1 MFPFLDFLKEQL
13 TISVVDIGAASM
25 GPGTDAYG
33 PLLKY
38 PQTIVCGFEPNADA
52 CAARNAAAAPNQR
65 YLPYFIG
72 DGSSRTFFVCENP
85 LTSSLYEP
93 DAALLARFQRL
104 DLPVRGR
111 EPVQTTRL
119 DDAGVAAVDYL
130 KLDIQGAE
138 IDAICGGP
146 KTVAQALVI
155 HTEVEFIPM
164 YKGQGLFGD
173 VDVALRRHGFMFHNF
188 VGLFSRQY
196 KPLQYNNDPFSAGSQ
211 LLFAE
216 AAVYVRDLSQID
228 ALPREQL
235 LKFATIMHDV
245 YRAYDL
251 VAHLLEAQ
259 DRRGGGEEVAR
270 YVRSLTAGRA
280 LD

>member
-1 MFPFLDFLKEQL
+1 MFPFLDFLRERL
-13 TISVVDIGAASM
+13 AISVVDIGAASM
-25 GPGTDAYG
+25 GPGTDAYAN
-33 PLLKY
+33 LLSY
-38 PQTIVCGFEPNADA
+38 PETMVCGFEPNAEA

-72 DGSSRTFFVCENP
+72 DGSARTFFVCENP

-104 DLPVRGR
+104 DLPVRSR
-111 EPVQTTRL
+111 HAVQTTRL
-119 DDAGVAAVDYL
+119 DDAGVATVDYL

-138 IDAICGGP
+138 VDAIGGGP
-146 KTVAQALVI
+146 ATVAQALVI

-164 YKGQGLFGD
+164 YKGQGVFGD
-173 VDVALRRHGFMFHNF
+173 IDVALRRHGFMFHNF

-211 LLFAE
+211 LLYAE
-216 AAVYVRDLSQID
+216 AAVYVRDLNQVDS
-228 ALPREQL
+228 LPRVQL

-259 DRRGGGEEVAR
+259 DRRFGGSLVER
-270 YVRSLTAGRA
+270 YVRSLVAGRA
-280 LD
+280 LH

>member
-38 PQTIVCGFEPNADA
+38 PQTTVCGFEPNADA

-93 DAALLARFQRL
+93 DATLLARFQRL
-104 DLPVRGR
+104 DLPILGC

-138 IDAICGGP
+138 IDAISGGP
-146 KTVAQALVI
+146 KTIAQALVI

-196 KPLQYNNDPFSAGSQ
+196 KPMQYNNDPFSAGSQ

-216 AAVYVRDLSQID
+216 AAVYVRNLSQID
-228 ALPREQL
+228 ALPHEQL
-235 LKFATIMHDV
+235 LKLATIMHDV

-259 DRRGGGEEVAR
+259 DRRSGGGEVAR
-270 YVRSLTAGRA
+270 YIRSLTAGRA

>member
-72 DGSSRTFFVCENP
+72 DGSSRTFFMCENP

-138 IDAICGGP
+138 IDAITGGP
-146 KTVAQALVI
+146 KTIAQALVI

-196 KPLQYNNDPFSAGSQ
+196 KPMQYNNDPFSAGSQ

-216 AAVYVRDLSQID
+216 AAVYVRDLSQIH

-235 LKFATIMHDV
+235 LKLATIMHDI

-251 VAHLLEAQ
+251 VAHLLETQ
-259 DRRGGGEEVAR
+259 DRGGGEVAR
-270 YVRSLTAGRA
+270 YVRSLVAGHA

>member
-52 CAARNAAAAPNQR
+52 CAARNAVAAPNQR

-138 IDAICGGP
+138 IDAISGGP
-146 KTVAQALVI
+146 KTIAEALVI

-196 KPLQYNNDPFSAGSQ
+196 KPMQYNNDPFSAGSQ

-216 AAVYVRDLSQID
+216 AAVYVRDLSQIE
-228 ALPREQL
+228 ALPRERL
-235 LKFATIMHDV
+235 LKFATIMHDI

-259 DRRGGGEEVAR
+259 DRCSGGGEVAR
-270 YVRSLTAGRA
+270 YMRSLTAGHA